1 MQPAASGI
9 YKQVAFKLNAGAF
22 GAAPGQAS
30 AQLLRR
36 TASTVD
42 LQKDTYQSNEIRPD
56 FQVADFRHGV
66 RRVGGQISGELSCAT
81 WKDFIAMALK
91 RDFTAGISTA
101 GVGLTI
107 AAGAGST
114 WTVTRSAGN
123 YLTDGFKVGRV
134 VRLSVGA
141 LNALNLSKNL
151 LLVALTS
158 TVATVLVVNAT
169 SMQAEGPVAGCTV
182 TEVGKSTWIPQTGHT
197 DKDFGLE
204 HFYADLVQ
212 SELFLGNKVDKI
224 SFGLPPT
231 GMATVTMDII
241 GQDLAE
247 TSAKRGGVAPT
258 AQYFTAPT
266 AVTTTGV
273 MAAVNGVLRAGGQVA
288 ATLTGLTLDVD
299 PTFSGDPVV
308 GSNVIPQLFPGKVMV
323 SGQFTAYFDSVAMRD
338 AFVNET
344 EIDLLAVFTADNT
357 AAADFIA
364 FSLPRLKVGGASKS
378 DSDAGLV
385 QTFPFTALLN
395 NAGGAGIATE
405 KTTICVQDAQA

>member
-1 MQPAASGI
+1 MPAASGI

-36 TASTVD
+36 TQSTVD
-42 LQKDTYQSNEIRPD
+42 LNKDTYQSNEIRPD

-66 RRVGGQISGELSCAT
+66 RRVGGKISGELSCAT

-91 RDFTAGISTA
+91 RDFTAGVSA
-101 GVGLTI
+101 AAVGLTI
-107 AAGAGST
+107 AGAGPSY
-114 WTVTRSAGN
+114 TVTRSAGN

-141 LNALNLSKNL
+141 LNAANLAKNL
-151 LLVALTS
+151 LITGLTA
-158 TVATVLVVNAT
+158 TVATVIVVNGSALV
-169 SMQAEGPVAGCTV
+169 AEGPVTGCTV
-182 TEVGKSTWIPQTGHT
+182 SEVGKSTWIPQTGHT

-204 HFYADLVQ
+204 HWYADLVQ
-212 SELFLGNKVDKI
+212 SELFLGCKIDKI
-224 SFGLPPT
+224 GLNLPPS
-231 GMATVTMDII
+231 GMATIDLDVI

-247 TSAKRGGVAPT
+247 TAAKRGGIAT
-258 AQYFTAPT
+258 TTQYFTTPT
-266 AVTTTGV
+266 AVTSTGV
-273 MAAVNGVLRAGGQVA
+273 MAAVSGVLRAGGASVA
-288 ATLTGLTLDVD
+288 NITGLTLEID
-299 PTFSGDPVV
+299 PTYSGDPVV
-308 GSNVIPQLFPGKVMV
+308 GSNVIPTLFPGKVMV
-323 SGQFTAYFDSVAMRD
+323 SGQFTAYFDSVTMRD

-344 EIDLLAVFTADNT
+344 EIDLIAVFTADNT
-357 AAADFIA
+357 AASDFIA
-364 FSLPRLKVGGASKS
+364 FSVPRIKVGGASKS

-395 NAGGAGIATE
+395 VNGGTGIATE